1 MKLKFIIQIFILLFL
16 IINSAQANAVTGY
29 EIKALIINY
38 LDNKNINSKPI
49 IKENRVFKKCGH
61 ELNIRPL
68 FNNFKT
74 VIVSCNKPLKWQ
86 ITIRTNANSTPKIH
100 SKKKINKISNSIKL
114 ITLRNNLKKGE
125 VIQKH
130 DLKFDYKSN
139 SVGNGFFENFDKLIG
154 RKINQNLSKGQVIK
168 TRHLQENFM
177 VSEGQSIIIFS
188 DLHGINIR
196 MKGNAL
202 ENGHFNE
209 LIKVKNISSGK
220 IVQGKVINEKK
231 TRINTNRWFR

>member
-1 MKLKFIIQIFILLFL
+1 MIV
-16 IINSAQANAVTGY
+16 NACEANAVTGN
-29 EIKALIINY
+29 EIKTLIINY
-38 LDNKNINSKPI
+38 LDIKNIKSDPI
-49 IKENRVFKKCGH
+49 IKENRVFKKCAH
-61 ELNIRPL
+61 ELNIRPI

-86 ITIRTNANSTPKIH
+86 ITIRTNADSTTKIYTR
-100 SKKKINKISNSIKL
+100 KDINKIPNSIKL
-114 ITLRNNLKKGE
+114 ITLKNNLKKGE

-139 SVGNGFFENFDKLIG
+139 SVGKGFFESFDKLIG

-168 TRHLQENFM
+168 TRHLKENFM

-188 DLHGINIR
+188 DLHGINVR
-196 MKGNAL
+196 MQGNAL

-220 IVQGKVINEKK
+220 IVQGKIINEKK
-231 TRINTNRWFR
+231 ILINY

>member
-16 IINSAQANAVTGY
+16 IVNSAQANAVTGN

-38 LDNKNINSKPI
+38 LDNKNINSKPL

-86 ITIRTNANSTPKIH
+86 ITIRTNADSAPKIQ
-100 SKKKINKISNSIKL
+100 SYKKINKISNSIKL
-114 ITLRNNLKKGE
+114 ITLKNNLKKGE

-130 DLKFDYKSN
+130 DLKFDYKTN
-139 SVGNGFFENFDKLIG
+139 SVGTGFFESFDELVG

-168 TRHLQENFM
+168 IRHLEENFM

-188 DLHGINIR
+188 DLHGINVR
-196 MKGNAL
+196 MQGNAL

-209 LIKVKNISSGK
+209 LIRVKNISSGK
-220 IVQGKVINEKK
+220 IVQGRVINEKK
-231 TRINTNRWFR
+231 ILINY

>member
-1 MKLKFIIQIFILLFL
+1 MKSKFIIQIFILLFL
-16 IINSAQANAVTGY
+16 IVNSAQANAVTGN

-86 ITIRTNANSTPKIH
+86 ITIRTNADSTPKIH
-100 SKKKINKISNSIKL
+100 SKKKINKVSNSIKL

-130 DLKFDYKSN
+130 DLKFDYKTN
-139 SVGNGFFENFDKLIG
+139 SVGNGFFESFDNLVG

-168 TRHLQENFM
+168 IRHLEENFM

-188 DLHGINIR
+188 DLYGINVR
-196 MKGNAL
+196 MQGNAL

-220 IVQGKVINEKK
+220 IVQGRVINEKK
-231 TRINTNRWFR
+231 ILINY

>member
-1 MKLKFIIQIFILLFL
+1 MMKSKFIIQIFILLFL
-16 IINSAQANAVTGY
+16 IVNSAQANTITGN

-86 ITIRTNANSTPKIH
+86 ITIRTNADSTPKIH
-100 SKKKINKISNSIKL
+100 SKKKINKVSNSIKL

-130 DLKFDYKSN
+130 DLKFDYKPN
-139 SVGNGFFENFDKLIG
+139 SVGNGFFESFDSLVG

-168 TRHLQENFM
+168 IRHLEENFM

-188 DLHGINIR
+188 DLYGINVR
-196 MKGNAL
+196 MQGNAL

-220 IVQGKVINEKK
+220 IVQGRVINEKK
-231 TRINTNRWFR
+231 ILINY

>member
-1 MKLKFIIQIFILLFL
+1 MKSKFIIQIFILFFL
-16 IINSAQANAVTGY
+16 IANSAQANAVTGN

-86 ITIRTNANSTPKIH
+86 ITIRTNADSTPKIH
-100 SKKKINKISNSIKL
+100 SKKKINEISNSIKL

-139 SVGNGFFENFDKLIG
+139 SVGNGFFESFDKLVG

-168 TRHLQENFM
+168 IRHLEENFM

-188 DLHGINIR
+188 DLYGINVR
-196 MKGNAL
+196 MQGNAL

-220 IVQGKVINEKK
+220 IVQGRVINEKK
-231 TRINTNRWFR
+231 ILINY

>member
-1 MKLKFIIQIFILLFL
+1 MKSKFIIQIFILIFL
-16 IINSAQANAVTGY
+16 ILNSAQANAVTGN

-86 ITIRTNANSTPKIH
+86 ITIRTNADSAPIIH

-114 ITLRNNLKKGE
+114 IILRNNLKKGE

-130 DLKFDYKSN
+130 DLKFDYKTN
-139 SVGNGFFENFDKLIG
+139 SVGNGFFENFDKLVG
-154 RKINQNLSKGQVIK
+154 RKIKQNLSKGQVIK
-168 TRHLQENFM
+168 IRHLEENFM

-188 DLHGINIR
+188 DLHGINVR
-196 MKGNAL
+196 MQGNAL

-220 IVQGKVINEKK
+220 IVQGRVVNEKK
-231 TRINTNRWFR
+231 ILINY

>member
-1 MKLKFIIQIFILLFL
+1 MKSKFIIQIFILLFL
-16 IINSAQANAVTGY
+16 IVNSAQANAVTGN

-86 ITIRTNANSTPKIH
+86 ITIRTNADSTSKIH
-100 SKKKINKISNSIKL
+100 SKKKIIKISNSIKL
-114 ITLRNNLKKGE
+114 ITLKNNLKKGE

-130 DLKFDYKSN
+130 DLKFDYKTN
-139 SVGNGFFENFDKLIG
+139 SVGNGFFESFDNLVG

-168 TRHLQENFM
+168 IRHLEENFM

-188 DLHGINIR
+188 DLYGINVR
-196 MKGNAL
+196 MQGNAL

-220 IVQGKVINEKK
+220 IVQGRVINEKK
-231 TRINTNRWFR
+231 ILINY

>member
-16 IINSAQANAVTGY
+16 IVNSAQANAVTGN

-86 ITIRTNANSTPKIH
+86 ITIRTNADSAPIIH

-114 ITLRNNLKKGE
+114 IILRNNLKKGE

-130 DLKFDYKSN
+130 DLKFDYKTN
-139 SVGNGFFENFDKLIG
+139 SVGTGFFESFDVLVG

-168 TRHLQENFM
+168 IRHLEENFM

-188 DLHGINIR
+188 DLYGINVR
-196 MKGNAL
+196 MQGNAL

-220 IVQGKVINEKK
+220 IVQGRVINEKK
-231 TRINTNRWFR
+231 ILINY

>member
-1 MKLKFIIQIFILLFL
+1 MKSKFIIQIFILLFL
-16 IINSAQANAVTGY
+16 IVNSAQANAVTGN

-86 ITIRTNANSTPKIH
+86 ITIRTNADSTPKIH

-130 DLKFDYKSN
+130 DLKFDYKTN
-139 SVGNGFFENFDKLIG
+139 SVGTGFFESFDELVG

-168 TRHLQENFM
+168 IRHLEENFM

-188 DLHGINIR
+188 DLYGINVR
-196 MKGNAL
+196 MQGNAL

-220 IVQGKVINEKK
+220 IVQGRVINEKK
-231 TRINTNRWFR
+231 ILINY

>member
-1 MKLKFIIQIFILLFL
+1 MKLKFIIQIFILFFL
-16 IINSAQANAVTGY
+16 IVNSAQAYAVTGN

-86 ITIRTNANSTPKIH
+86 ITIRTNADSTSKIH
-100 SKKKINKISNSIKL
+100 SRKKINKISNSIKL

-130 DLKFDYKSN
+130 DLKFDYKTN
-139 SVGNGFFENFDKLIG
+139 SVGNGFFESFDKLVG

-168 TRHLQENFM
+168 IRHLEENFM

-188 DLHGINIR
+188 DLYGINVR
-196 MKGNAL
+196 MQGNAL

-220 IVQGKVINEKK
+220 IVQGRVINEKK
-231 TRINTNRWFR
+231 ILINY

>member
-16 IINSAQANAVTGY
+16 IVNSAQANAVTGN

-86 ITIRTNANSTPKIH
+86 ITIRTNADSTPKIH

-114 ITLRNNLKKGE
+114 IILKNNLKKGE

-130 DLKFDYKSN
+130 DLKFDYKTN
-139 SVGNGFFENFDKLIG
+139 SVGTGFFESFDELVG

-168 TRHLQENFM
+168 IRHLEENFM

-188 DLHGINIR
+188 DLYGINVR
-196 MKGNAL
+196 MQGNAL

-220 IVQGKVINEKK
+220 IVQGRVINEKK
-231 TRINTNRWFR
+231 ILINY

>member
-1 MKLKFIIQIFILLFL
+1 MKSKFIIQIFILLFL
-16 IINSAQANAVTGY
+16 IVNSAQANAVTGN

-86 ITIRTNANSTPKIH
+86 ITIRTNADSTPKIYT
-100 SKKKINKISNSIKL
+100 KKKISKISNSIKL

-130 DLKFDYKSN
+130 DLKFDYKTN
-139 SVGNGFFENFDKLIG
+139 SVGNGFFESFDKLVG

-168 TRHLQENFM
+168 IRHLEENFM

-188 DLHGINIR
+188 DLYGINVR
-196 MKGNAL
+196 MQGNAL

-220 IVQGKVINEKK
+220 IVQGRVINEKK
-231 TRINTNRWFR
+231 ILINY

>member
-1 MKLKFIIQIFILLFL
+1 MKLKFIIQIFISLFL
-16 IINSAQANAVTGY
+16 IVNSAQANAVTGN

-86 ITIRTNANSTPKIH
+86 ITIRTNADSTSKIH

-130 DLKFDYKSN
+130 DLKFDYKTN
-139 SVGNGFFENFDKLIG
+139 SVGNGFFESFDKLVG

-168 TRHLQENFM
+168 IRHLEENFM

-188 DLHGINIR
+188 DLYGINVR
-196 MKGNAL
+196 MQGNAL

-220 IVQGKVINEKK
+220 IVQGRVINEKK
-231 TRINTNRWFR
+231 ILINY

>member
-16 IINSAQANAVTGY
+16 IVNSAQANAVTGN

-86 ITIRTNANSTPKIH
+86 ITIRTNADSTPKIH

-114 ITLRNNLKKGE
+114 IILRNNLKKGE

-130 DLKFDYKSN
+130 DLKFDYKTN
-139 SVGNGFFENFDKLIG
+139 SVGTGFFESFDELVG

-168 TRHLQENFM
+168 IRHLEENFM

-188 DLHGINIR
+188 DLYGINVR
-196 MKGNAL
+196 MQGNAL

-220 IVQGKVINEKK
+220 IVQGRVINEKK
-231 TRINTNRWFR
+231 ILINY

>member
-1 MKLKFIIQIFILLFL
+1 MKSKFIIQIFILLFL
-16 IINSAQANAVTGY
+16 IVNSAQANTITGN

-61 ELNIRPL
+61 VLNIRPL

-86 ITIRTNANSTPKIH
+86 ITIRTNADSTPKIH
-100 SKKKINKISNSIKL
+100 SKKKINKVSNSIKL

-130 DLKFDYKSN
+130 DLKFDYKTN
-139 SVGNGFFENFDKLIG
+139 SVGNGFFESFDKLVG

-168 TRHLQENFM
+168 IRHLEENFM

-188 DLHGINIR
+188 DLYGINVR
-196 MKGNAL
+196 MQGNAL

-220 IVQGKVINEKK
+220 IVQGRVINEKK
-231 TRINTNRWFR
+231 ILINY

>member
-1 MKLKFIIQIFILLFL
+1 MKSKFIIQIFILIFL
-16 IINSAQANAVTGY
+16 ILNSAQANAVTGN

-86 ITIRTNANSTPKIH
+86 ITIRTNADSTSKIH
-100 SKKKINKISNSIKL
+100 SKKKIIKISNSIKL
-114 ITLRNNLKKGE
+114 ITLKNNLKKGE

-130 DLKFDYKSN
+130 DLKFDYKTN
-139 SVGNGFFENFDKLIG
+139 SVGNGFFESFDKLVG

-168 TRHLQENFM
+168 IRHLEENFM

-188 DLHGINIR
+188 DLYGINVR
-196 MKGNAL
+196 MQGNAL

-220 IVQGKVINEKK
+220 IVQGRVINEKK
-231 TRINTNRWFR
+231 ILINY

>member
-1 MKLKFIIQIFILLFL
+1 MKSKFIIQIFILLFL
-16 IINSAQANAVTGY
+16 IVNATQANAITGN

-86 ITIRTNANSTPKIH
+86 ITIRTNADSTPKIH
-100 SKKKINKISNSIKL
+100 SKKKMNKISNSIKL
-114 ITLRNNLKKGE
+114 ITLKNNLKKGE

-139 SVGNGFFENFDKLIG
+139 SVGNGFFESFDKLVG

-168 TRHLQENFM
+168 IRHLEENFM

-188 DLHGINIR
+188 DLYGINVR
-196 MKGNAL
+196 MQGNAL

-220 IVQGKVINEKK
+220 IVQGRVINEKK
-231 TRINTNRWFR
+231 ILINY

>member
-1 MKLKFIIQIFILLFL
+1 MKSKFIIQIFILLFL
-16 IINSAQANAVTGY
+16 IVNSAQANAVTGN

-86 ITIRTNANSTPKIH
+86 ITIRTNADSTPKIH

-130 DLKFDYKSN
+130 DLKFDYKTN
-139 SVGNGFFENFDKLIG
+139 LVGNGFFESFDSLVG

-168 TRHLQENFM
+168 IRHLEENFM

-188 DLHGINIR
+188 DLYGINVR
-196 MKGNAL
+196 MQGNAL

-220 IVQGKVINEKK
+220 IVQGRVINEKK
-231 TRINTNRWFR
+231 ILINY

>member
-1 MKLKFIIQIFILLFL
+1 MKSKFIIQIYILLFL
-16 IINSAQANAVTGY
+16 ILNSAQANAVTGN

-86 ITIRTNANSTPKIH
+86 ITIRTNADSAPKIY

-130 DLKFDYKSN
+130 DLKFDYKTN
-139 SVGNGFFENFDKLIG
+139 SVGNGFFESFDKLVG

-168 TRHLQENFM
+168 IRHLEENFM

-188 DLHGINIR
+188 DLYGVNIR
-196 MKGNAL
+196 MQGNAL

-220 IVQGKVINEKK
+220 IVQGRVINEKK
-231 TRINTNRWFR
+231 ILINY

>member
-1 MKLKFIIQIFILLFL
+1 MKSKFIIQIFILLFL
-16 IINSAQANAVTGY
+16 IVNSAQANAVTGN

-114 ITLRNNLKKGE
+114 IILRNNLKKGE

-130 DLKFDYKSN
+130 DLKFDYKTN
-139 SVGNGFFENFDKLIG
+139 SVGNGFFESFDKLVG

-168 TRHLQENFM
+168 IRHLEENFM

-188 DLHGINIR
+188 DLYGVNVR
-196 MKGNAL
+196 MQGNAL

-220 IVQGKVINEKK
+220 IVQGRVINEKK
-231 TRINTNRWFR
+231 ILINY

>member
-16 IINSAQANAVTGY
+16 IVNSAQANAVTGN

-74 VIVSCNKPLKWQ
+74 VIVSCSKPLKWQ
-86 ITIRTNANSTPKIH
+86 ITIRTNADSTSKIH

-130 DLKFDYKSN
+130 DLKFDYKTN
-139 SVGNGFFENFDKLIG
+139 SVGNGFFESFDKLVG

-168 TRHLQENFM
+168 IRHLEENFM

-188 DLHGINIR
+188 DLYGINVR
-196 MKGNAL
+196 MQGNAL

-220 IVQGKVINEKK
+220 IVQGRVINEKK
-231 TRINTNRWFR
+231 ILINY

>member
-1 MKLKFIIQIFILLFL
+1 MKSKFIVQIFILLFL
-16 IINSAQANAVTGY
+16 IVNATQANAITGN

-68 FNNFKT
+68 FDNFKT

-86 ITIRTNANSTPKIH
+86 ITIRTNADSTTKIQ

-130 DLKFDYKSN
+130 DLKFDYKTN
-139 SVGNGFFENFDKLIG
+139 SVGNGFFESFDKLVG

-168 TRHLQENFM
+168 IRHLEENFM

-188 DLHGINIR
+188 DLYGINVR
-196 MKGNAL
+196 MQGNAL

-220 IVQGKVINEKK
+220 IVQGRVINEKK
-231 TRINTNRWFR
+231 ILINY

>member
-1 MKLKFIIQIFILLFL
+1 MMKSNFIIQIIIFLFL
-16 IINSAQANAVTGY
+16 IVNNGHASTVTGN
-29 EIKALIINY
+29 EIKKLIINY
-38 LDNKNINSKPI
+38 LYNKNINSEPV
-49 IKENRVFKKCGH
+49 IKENRLFKECGH
-61 ELNIRPL
+61 ELDIRPL
-68 FNNFKT
+68 FNSFKT
-74 VIVSCNKPLKWQ
+74 VVVSCNKPLKWQ
-86 ITIRTNANSTPKIH
+86 ITIRTNADSAPKIH

-130 DLKFDYKSN
+130 DLKFDYKTN
-139 SVGNGFFENFDKLIG
+139 SVGNGFFESFDNLVG

-168 TRHLQENFM
+168 IRHLEENFM

-188 DLHGINIR
+188 DLYGINVR
-196 MKGNAL
+196 MQGNAL

-231 TRINTNRWFR
+231 ILINY

>member
-1 MKLKFIIQIFILLFL
+1 MKLNFIIQIFILLFL
-16 IINSAQANAVTGY
+16 IVNSAQANAVTGN

-86 ITIRTNANSTPKIH
+86 ITIRTNADSNPKTH
-100 SKKKINKISNSIKL
+100 SKKKINKVSKSVKL

-130 DLKFDYKSN
+130 DLKFDYKTN
-139 SVGNGFFENFDKLIG
+139 SVGNGFFESFDKLVG

-168 TRHLQENFM
+168 IRHLEENFM

-188 DLHGINIR
+188 DLYGINVR
-196 MKGNAL
+196 MQGNAL

-220 IVQGKVINEKK
+220 IVQGRVINEKK
-231 TRINTNRWFR
+231 ILINY

>member
-1 MKLKFIIQIFILLFL
+1 MKSKFIIQIFILLFL
-16 IINSAQANAVTGY
+16 IVNSAQANTITGN

-49 IKENRVFKKCGH
+49 IKGNRVFKKCGH

-86 ITIRTNANSTPKIH
+86 ITIRTNADSTPKTH
-100 SKKKINKISNSIKL
+100 SKKKMNKISNSIKL

-130 DLKFDYKSN
+130 DLKFDYKTN
-139 SVGNGFFENFDKLIG
+139 SVGNGFFESFDKLVG

-168 TRHLQENFM
+168 IRHLEENFM

-188 DLHGINIR
+188 DLYGINVR
-196 MKGNAL
+196 MQGNAL

-220 IVQGKVINEKK
+220 VVQGRVINEKK
-231 TRINTNRWFR
+231 ILINY

>member
-16 IINSAQANAVTGY
+16 IVNSAQANAVTGN

-86 ITIRTNANSTPKIH
+86 ITIRTNADSTSKIH

-130 DLKFDYKSN
+130 DLKFDYKTN
-139 SVGNGFFENFDKLIG
+139 SVGNGFFESFDSLVG

-168 TRHLQENFM
+168 IRHLEENFM

-188 DLHGINIR
+188 DLYGINVR
-196 MKGNAL
+196 MQGNAL

-220 IVQGKVINEKK
+220 IVQGRVINEKK
-231 TRINTNRWFR
+231 ILINY

>member
-1 MKLKFIIQIFILLFL
+1 MKSKFIIKIFILLFL
-16 IINSAQANAVTGY
+16 IVNSAQANDITGN

-86 ITIRTNANSTPKIH
+86 ITIRTNADSTPKIH

-114 ITLRNNLKKGE
+114 IILRNNLKKGE

-130 DLKFDYKSN
+130 DLKFDYKTN
-139 SVGNGFFENFDKLIG
+139 SVGNGFFESFDKLVG

-168 TRHLQENFM
+168 IRHLEENFM

-188 DLHGINIR
+188 DLYGINVR
-196 MKGNAL
+196 MQGKTL

-220 IVQGKVINEKK
+220 IVQGRVINEKK
-231 TRINTNRWFR
+231 ILINY

>member
-16 IINSAQANAVTGY
+16 IVNSAQANAVTGN

-68 FNNFKT
+68 FNDFKT

-86 ITIRTNANSTPKIH
+86 ITIRTNADSTSKIH

-125 VIQKH
+125 VIQKY
-130 DLKFDYKSN
+130 DLKFDYKTN
-139 SVGNGFFENFDKLIG
+139 SVGNGFFESFDKLVG

-168 TRHLQENFM
+168 IRHLEENFM

-188 DLHGINIR
+188 DLYGINVR
-196 MKGNAL
+196 MQGNAL

-220 IVQGKVINEKK
+220 IVQGRVINEKK
-231 TRINTNRWFR
+231 ILINY

>member
-1 MKLKFIIQIFILLFL
+1 MKSKFIIQIYILLFL
-16 IINSAQANAVTGY
+16 ILNSAQANAVTGN

-74 VIVSCNKPLKWQ
+74 VVVSCNKPLKWQ
-86 ITIRTNANSTPKIH
+86 ITIRTNADSAPKIY

-130 DLKFDYKSN
+130 DLKFDYKTN
-139 SVGNGFFENFDKLIG
+139 SVGNGFFESFDKLVG

-168 TRHLQENFM
+168 IRHLEENFM

-188 DLHGINIR
+188 DLYGVNIR
-196 MKGNAL
+196 MQGNAL

-220 IVQGKVINEKK
+220 IVQGRVINEKK
-231 TRINTNRWFR
+231 ILINY

>member
-1 MKLKFIIQIFILLFL
+1 MMKSKFIIQIFILLFL
-16 IINSAQANAVTGY
+16 IVNSAQANAVTGN

-74 VIVSCNKPLKWQ
+74 VIVSCNNPLKWQ
-86 ITIRTNANSTPKIH
+86 ITIRTNADSSTKIH

-130 DLKFDYKSN
+130 DLKFDYKTN
-139 SVGNGFFENFDKLIG
+139 SVGNGFFESFDKLVG

-168 TRHLQENFM
+168 IRHLEENFM

-188 DLHGINIR
+188 DLYGINVR
-196 MKGNAL
+196 MQGNAL

-220 IVQGKVINEKK
+220 IVQGRVINEKK
-231 TRINTNRWFR
+231 ILINY

>member
-1 MKLKFIIQIFILLFL
+1 MKSKFIVQIFILLFL
-16 IINSAQANAVTGY
+16 IVNATQANAITGN

-86 ITIRTNANSTPKIH
+86 ITIRTNADSTPKIH

-130 DLKFDYKSN
+130 DLKFDYKTN
-139 SVGNGFFENFDKLIG
+139 SVGNGFFESFDKLVG

-168 TRHLQENFM
+168 IRHLEENFM

-188 DLHGINIR
+188 DLYGINVR
-196 MKGNAL
+196 MQGNAL

-220 IVQGKVINEKK
+220 IVQGRVINEKK
-231 TRINTNRWFR
+231 ILINY

>member
-1 MKLKFIIQIFILLFL
+1 MKSKFIIQIFILLFL
-16 IINSAQANAVTGY
+16 IVNSAQANAVTGN

-86 ITIRTNANSTPKIH
+86 ITIRTNADSTSKIH
-100 SKKKINKISNSIKL
+100 SKKKIIKISNSIKL
-114 ITLRNNLKKGE
+114 IILKNNLKKGE

-130 DLKFDYKSN
+130 DLKFDYKTN
-139 SVGNGFFENFDKLIG
+139 SVGNGFFESFDNLVG

-168 TRHLQENFM
+168 IRHLEENFM

-188 DLHGINIR
+188 DLYGINVR
-196 MKGNAL
+196 MQGNAL

-220 IVQGKVINEKK
+220 IVQGRVINEKK
-231 TRINTNRWFR
+231 ILINY